1 MGWRDNV
8 EKDANGKLLL
18 LLPVKD
24 WEQVYGG
31 PIRITYDEVENM
43 KISVNVPGDL
53 TNVSNGRLQSKT

>member
-24 WEQVYGG
+24 WECR
-31 PIRITYDEVENM
+31 PNKDHMYDEVENM
-43 KISVNVPGDL
+43 KISVNVP
-53 TNVSNGRLQSKT
+53 

>member
-24 WEQVYGG
+24 WEQVW
-31 PIRITYDEVENM
+31 PNKDHMYDEVENM

-53 TNVSNGRLQSKT
+53 TNVS